1 MGTARP
7 IEIAR
12 LGEPRIAS
20 PLTLS
25 TAIGDGIGNFVPDR
39 ARVRFQAEIGT
50 GIDDPD
56 LLFEKAG
63 PRERLFFEPA
73 KTRAAIATCGGLC
86 PGLNNVIRSAVLE
99 LHHNYGVPE
108 ILGIRYGYQGLNP
121 AAAHPPVALTPDF
134 VEDIHKDGGSVL
146 GSSRGPQ
153 PVQAMVDYLAAANI
167 QVLLLVG
174 GDGTQRGAHEIA
186 AEIRKRKLAIS
197 VIGIPKTIDND
208 IMYVRR
214 SFGFVTA
221 IEEAKKV
228 FDCAHNESKGVPY
241 GIGLVK
247 VMGRESGFIAA
258 VATIA
263 SQEVNFCFVPEVTMR
278 LDGAKGF
285 LDVLKNRML
294 ARNHAVIVVAEGAGQ
309 ELMPAAPTETDA
321 SGNRKH
327 QDIGV
332 FLKHRIESF
341 FEAERIPVSVKYID
355 PSYTIRSVAAN
366 SDDSLLCDS
375 YARNAVHA
383 AMAGKTDALI
393 GFWNAC
399 FMHVPIAMAVESKS
413 RVSPESDLW
422 NGVIAATGQPR
433 TWG

>member
-309 ELMPAAPTETDA
+309 ELMPSAPAETDA

-332 FLKHRIESF
+332 FLKQRIESY